1 MFKKILVFLSLFTLI
16 ALGGCSLF
24 RAIKVEIP
32 DQQVTEGEELV
43 IGLSQFVLS
52 SVSDGI
58 SFSISSGPGRI
69 VGRDYVFTSLPG
81 DCENS
86 PFKVRVSA
94 SDEGKSGVA
103 EFRINVSPIP
113 EGQEAELKLSG

>member
-58 SFSISSGPGRI
+58 SFSKAADRAES
-69 VGRDYVFTSLPG
+69 T
-81 DCENS
+81 
-86 PFKVRVSA
+86 
-94 SDEGKSGVA
+94 EGIMCLCLCPVTAKTA
-103 EFRINVSPIP
+103 L
-113 EGQEAELKLSG
+113 LK